1 MFLNRGDI
9 YHRLKMGP
17 NTNFPL
23 TIEASETN
31 EASETTIRLIIIY
44 AYLNWCVSYWYLHC
58 NYYLICVECH
68 KFKKKF
74 DIMVNVWKIYWYPK
88 KPVSEASHA
97 KNTILN
103 KWVKKLTCDKSTISA
118 A

>member
-31 EASETTIRLIIIY
+31 EASETTISLIIIY
-44 AYLNWCVSYWYLHC
+44 AYLNWCVPY
-58 NYYLICVECH
+58 
-68 KFKKKF
+68 
-74 DIMVNVWKIYWYPK
+74 
-88 KPVSEASHA
+88 
-97 KNTILN
+97 
-103 KWVKKLTCDKSTISA
+103 
-118 A
+118 